1 MLLEKLFSFRGRLA
15 RLEFLGWSLAAG
27 VLLVVMAMVLVTA
40 GIYSSSPGLAAIVIG
55 LVMAVVYFWMSF
67 ALQAKR
73 IRDIG
78 LSPLMVIVGLM
89 LFSMF
94 DAAVLSRIIHF
105 KLWSLGPN
113 TGIGGLVNLAYL
125 GMLLF
130 WPGESGNRSLRGLW
144 PDEPDPAPPVIA
156 RPSVAASSSPQPA
169 RLQQAVSRPGAPRRE
184 FGLRTR

>member
-1 MLLEKLFSFRGRLA
+1 M
-15 RLEFLGWSLAAG
+15 G
-27 VLLVVMAMVLVTA
+27 VA
-40 GIYSSSPGLAAIVIG
+40 
-55 LVMAVVYFWMSF
+55 YFWMSF

-130 WPGESGNRSLRGLW
+130 WPGESGDGRLRGLW
-144 PDEPDPAPPVIA
+144 PDEPDPAPPAIA